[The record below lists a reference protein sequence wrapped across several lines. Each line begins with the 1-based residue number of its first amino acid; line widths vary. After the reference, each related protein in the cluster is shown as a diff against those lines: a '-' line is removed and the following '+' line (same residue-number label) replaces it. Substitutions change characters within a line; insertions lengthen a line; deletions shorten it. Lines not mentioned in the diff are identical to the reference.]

1 MVTDA
6 DTPTDTPADT
16 PAEAPEGTPLEERL
30 RELAGSVPDPE
41 LPMLTL
47 AELGV
52 VRGVRRTGAAAV
64 EVELTPTYTGCPAV
78 ESMAEDIERVLR
90 ERGGVAEVRVRRVLA
105 PAWTTDDIT
114 AEGRRKLAEAGIA
127 PPRTTLPPGPVPLT
141 LSPRRS
147 AATAPD
153 DDATAAP
160 GHTGTATPETDVPAA
175 PAAARPGNATASAPG
190 HPATATPEPAERAV
204 RAGPARRSVTAVPT
218 EPTGSAQPA
227 VAPDPAAPAAGVRCP
242 RCGSADTELLSPF
255 SSTAC
260 KALRRCT
267 ACLEPFDHFKE
278 LR

>member
-1 MVTDA
+1 MV
-6 DTPTDTPADT
+6 TDTPADT
-16 PAEAPEGTPLEERL
+16 AVEERL

-90 ERGGVAEVRVRRVLA
+90 ERGGMAEVRVRRVLA

-114 AEGRRKLAEAGIA
+114 PEGRRKLAEAGIA
-127 PPRTTLPPGPVPLT
+127 PPRTTRPSGPVPVTLT
-141 LSPRRS
+141 TRG
-147 AATAPD
+147 
-153 DDATAAP
+153 ATAAGP
-160 GHTGTATPETDVPAA
+160 DRPDAAAAEPARPARSGPAA
-175 PAAARPGNATASAPG
+175 PPPADASGSRAKE
-190 HPATATPEPAERAV
+190 PATADPAP
-204 RAGPARRSVTAVPT
+204 PAP
-218 EPTGSAQPA
+218 GQ
-227 VAPDPAAPAAGVRCP
+227 AAPAAGEPVRCP
-242 RCGSADTELLSPF
+242 HCGSAETELLSPF

-267 ACLEPFDHFKE
+267 ACREPFDHFKE
-278 LR
+278 LT